1 MAEPAE
7 SLADTFFF
15 PNGTFDTKGVN
26 TFLVDLK
33 EKFAT
38 ETETTSVMKENL
50 DNFFIIVMGVI
61 VFLMQAGFAFLE
73 AGAVRSKNTVNILI
87 KNMLDA
93 LIGGVSYWAIGWA
106 LAYGKD
112 DGSGFL
118 GTDQFFAHNMPLDQF
133 PSWFFQFVFAATAA
147 TIVSGAIAER
157 CTFTAY
163 FCYSIII
170 TGWMYPPVTH
180 WGWHGDGWLAAN
192 GYQDFAGSG
201 IVHCLGGVCAG
212 VGCYFMKP
220 RFGRFTKDGRLIDM
234 PGHSVP
240 LAGLG
245 GFILLFGFLA
255 FNGGSQLTISNKGDA
270 AAVGLVIV
278 NTIIGGCA
286 GGLVALFI
294 QRFTTGKW
302 SYLVTLNGALT
313 GMVAQC
319 AGCNVFPIWAA
330 LIIGAVGGAVFH
342 GAHWLEVKMRMDD
355 PLDAVPVHFG
365 GGVLG
370 VICAPIFKMKEG
382 EGDFEGIAIAAI
394 EPNWDALGW
403 NIAGLLAI
411 ILWALVWSV
420 LMFGGLSM
428 IKKLRIDRETEF
440 KGNDLIKHGEAAYP
454 RDAWVEMQ
462 YQMKNAAPKASG
474 DKNAEEGDVPPHM
487 QQANGQEEKAY
498 NNAFEMMP
506 AFGMLHKASS
516 GFMSGVTLQAAQ
528 DLAAKKGQD
537 NKAMDA
543 INEKE

>member
-1 MAEPAE
+1 MADTEEPGTGELSLE
-7 SLADTFFF
+7 SLNIALYNLTTDYTNNNRTTF
-15 PNGTFDTKGVN
+15 
-26 TFLVDLK
+26 
-33 EKFAT
+33 
-38 ETETTSVMKENL
+38 VMKENM
-50 DNFFIIVMGVI
+50 DNFFIIVMGCI

-106 LAYGKD
+106 LAYGDD

-118 GTDQFFAHNMPLDQF
+118 GTTQFFSHNMPLKDF
-133 PSWFFQFVFAATAA
+133 PGWFFQFVFAATAA

-170 TGWMYPPVTH
+170 TGWVYPPVTH
-180 WGWHGDGWLAAN
+180 WGWHGDGWLVNN
-192 GYQDFAGSG
+192 GYKDFAGSG
-201 IVHCLGGVCAG
+201 IVHVLGGVCAG
-212 VGCYFMKP
+212 VGCWFMKP

-255 FNGGSQLTISNKGDA
+255 FNGGSQLTISNEGDA
-270 AAVGLVIV
+270 GAIGVVIV
-278 NTIIGGCA
+278 NTIIGGCG

-313 GMVAQC
+313 GMVGQC
-319 AGCNVFPIWAA
+319 GGCNVFPIWAA
-330 LIIGAVGGAVFH
+330 LLIGCVGGAIFH
-342 GAHWLEVKMRMDD
+342 AFHWLEIKARMDD

-365 GGVLG
+365 GGILG
-370 VICAPIFKMKEG
+370 VICAPIFQAGTGEG
-382 EGDFEGIAIAAI
+382 EYAGIAIAAI
-394 EPNWDALGW
+394 EPDWDALGW
-403 NIAGLLAI
+403 NIAGLLCI
-411 ILWALVWSV
+411 TLWAGFWSA
-420 LMFGGLSM
+420 LMFGGLSL
-428 IKKLRIDRETEF
+428 INKLRIDRETEF

-462 YQMKNAAPKASG
+462 YQMKNAPPKASG
-474 DKNAEEGDVPPHM
+474 DKDPEGDLPPHM
-487 QQANGQEEKAY
+487 QASSNVQEEKAY

-528 DLAAKKGQD
+528 DLAKKGQD

-543 INEKE
+543 IHEKE